1 MIRLIQGQDSAR
13 HPHEMEAMFRARAA
27 VFHRRLGW
35 HVAVHKG
42 RERDRCDAENPLY
55 LIALDDA
62 TGAVAGSARLLPTTG
77 PNTFGASASD
87 MFEEPI
93 DLSSGRV
100 WECTRFCIHPESR
113 SSGSLRTAT
122 RVSFEL
128 SLAVCELGLR
138 AGLTQIETVYD
149 QFIAKVYERAAWRPT
164 QIARS
169 TRIGKLPAYVGVWDV
184 TPRTLAE
191 MRAASGIAHD
201 VIETRPLPVLRE
213 VS

>member
-1 MIRLIQGQDSAR
+1 MIRLIQGRDSAGYPR
-13 HPHEMEAMFRARAA
+13 EMEAMFRARTA

-35 HVAVHKG
+35 SVTVHKG
-42 RERDRCDAENPLY
+42 RECDRCDAENPLY
-55 LIALDDA
+55 LIALDDV
-62 TGAVAGSARLLPTTG
+62 TGGVAGSARLLPTTG
-77 PNTFGASASD
+77 PITFGASASD

-93 DLSSGRV
+93 DLASGTV
-100 WECTRFCIHPESR
+100 WECTRFCIHPGTR

-128 SLAVCELGLR
+128 NLAICELGLR

-149 QFIAKVYERAAWRPT
+149 QLMAKVYQRAGWSPT

-201 VIETRPLPVLRE
+201 VFETRPLPALRE

>member
-1 MIRLIQGQDSAR
+1 MIWLIQGRDSAGYPR
-13 HPHEMEAMFRARAA
+13 EMEAMFRARTA

-35 HVAVHKG
+35 SVTVHKG
-42 RERDRCDAENPLY
+42 RECDRCDAENPLY
-55 LIALDDA
+55 LIALDDV
-62 TGAVAGSARLLPTTG
+62 TGGVAGSARLLPTTG
-77 PNTFGASASD
+77 PITFGASAAD

-93 DLSSGRV
+93 DLASGTV
-100 WECTRFCIHPESR
+100 WECTRFCIHPGTR

-128 SLAVCELGLR
+128 NLAICELGLR

-149 QFIAKVYERAAWRPT
+149 QLMAKVYQRAGWSPT

-201 VIETRPLPVLRE
+201 VFETWPLPALRE

>member
-1 MIRLIQGQDSAR
+1 MIWLIQGRDSAGYPR
-13 HPHEMEAMFRARAA
+13 EMEAMFRARTA

-35 HVAVHKG
+35 SVTVHKG
-42 RERDRCDAENPLY
+42 RECDRCDAENPLY
-55 LIALDDA
+55 LIALDDV
-62 TGAVAGSARLLPTTG
+62 TGGVAGSARLLPTTG
-77 PNTFGASASD
+77 PITFGASAAD

-93 DLSSGRV
+93 DLASGTV
-100 WECTRFCIHPESR
+100 WECTRFCIHPGTR

-128 SLAVCELGLR
+128 NLAICELGLR

-149 QFIAKVYERAAWRPT
+149 QLMAKVYQRAGWSPT

-201 VIETRPLPVLRE
+201 VFETRPLPALRE

>member
-1 MIRLIQGQDSAR
+1 MIRLIQGRDSAGYPR
-13 HPHEMEAMFRARAA
+13 EMEAMFRARTA

-35 HVAVHKG
+35 SVTVHKG
-42 RERDRCDAENPLY
+42 RECDRCDAENPLY
-55 LIALDDA
+55 LIALDDV
-62 TGAVAGSARLLPTTG
+62 TGGVAGSARLLPTTG
-77 PNTFGASASD
+77 PITFGASAAD

-93 DLSSGRV
+93 DLASGTV
-100 WECTRFCIHPESR
+100 WECTRFCIHPGTR

-128 SLAVCELGLR
+128 NLAICELGLR

-149 QFIAKVYERAAWRPT
+149 QLMAKVYQRAGWSPT

-184 TPRTLAE
+184 TPLTLAE

-201 VIETRPLPVLRE
+201 VFETRPLPALRE

>member
-1 MIRLIQGQDSAR
+1 MIRLIQGQDSADYPR
-13 HPHEMEAMFRARAA
+13 EMEAMFRARTA

-35 HVAVHKG
+35 NVTVHKG

-55 LIALDDA
+55 LIALDDV
-62 TGAVAGSARLLPTTG
+62 TGDVAGSARLLPTTG
-77 PNTFGASASD
+77 PVTFGAGASD
-87 MFEEPI
+87 MFEEPV
-93 DLSSGRV
+93 DLASGTV
-100 WECTRFCIHPESR
+100 WECTRFCIHPGSR

-128 SLAVCELGLR
+128 NLAVCELGLR
-138 AGLTQIETVYD
+138 AGLTQIQAVYD
-149 QFIAKVYERAAWRPT
+149 QFMVKVYERAAWGPAQMT
-164 QIARS
+164 RS

-184 TPRTLAE
+184 TLRTLAE

-201 VIETRPLPVLRE
+201 VIETRPLPALRD

>member
-1 MIRLIQGQDSAR
+1 MIRLIQGRDSAGYPR
-13 HPHEMEAMFRARAA
+13 EMEAMFRARTA

-35 HVAVHKG
+35 SVTVHKG
-42 RERDRCDAENPLY
+42 RECDRCDAENPLY
-55 LIALDDA
+55 LIALDDV
-62 TGAVAGSARLLPTTG
+62 TGGVAGSARLLPTTG
-77 PNTFGASASD
+77 PITFGASASD

-93 DLSSGRV
+93 DLASGTV
-100 WECTRFCIHPESR
+100 WECTRFCIHPGTR

-128 SLAVCELGLR
+128 NLAICELGLR

-149 QFIAKVYERAAWRPT
+149 QLMAKVYQRAGWSPT

-201 VIETRPLPVLRE
+201 VFEARPLPALRE